1 MVLHNSKDTFHF
13 GSDGRFL
20 ALSALDLCS
29 GSIGVVLALRWT
41 TIDFVTNSLS
51 GLITGNDLGVF
62 LCSEIAAVSVYNLLL
77 LRSEV
82 LPSYRHRA
90 NFQCVH
96 NASFVATPTWALYPK
111 CHVLPFLAECASGS
125 RFLSLFLV
133 EDGASMKVESTIVP
147 FLRIKLRS
155 VSKAT
160 TCAKKALLQ
169 IILNQQVAESPQR
182 ISVRHLI
189 AGLNA
194 AEV

>member
-1 MVLHNSKDTFHF
+1 MFHF

-51 GLITGNDLGVF
+51 GLITGNALGAF
-62 LCSEIAAVSVYNLLL
+62 LCSEIAAVSVCNLLL

-96 NASFVATPTWALYPK
+96 NASFVVNSYMGLVPEVPCVALFSRMRLRVTLL
-111 CHVLPFLAECASGS
+111 VLIFGRRWCFDEG
-125 RFLSLFLV
+125 
-133 EDGASMKVESTIVP
+133 
-147 FLRIKLRS
+147 
-155 VSKAT
+155 
-160 TCAKKALLQ
+160 
-169 IILNQQVAESPQR
+169 
-182 ISVRHLI
+182 
-189 AGLNA
+189 
-194 AEV
+194 